1 MEDNSEKYKPQYGPT
16 KQKIKLM
23 QGFIFVP
30 RIYAGFYSIQILGMN
45 RNSLMFIFDIG
56 IGKHFNVFWRMY

>member
-1 MEDNSEKYKPQYGPT
+1 MVTKSELGCNFHETTLHHHNHEEAAISKVEDNSEKYKPQYGPT

-30 RIYAGFYSIQILGMN
+30 RIYACFYSN
-45 RNSLMFIFDIG
+45 
-56 IGKHFNVFWRMY
+56 